1 MQTYS
6 ASTPVSQLLHSFSL
20 TMEAAAIVIISLL
33 CALIALALV
42 YLGTYTYLHRQERSP
57 LLAGDIER
65 LVSQQEEETAMSND
79 RFESTVSLA
88 LGDSVRGYNRL
99 DSGSHIYQ
107 STQASRIASTVTTA
121 TAPSAMTLG
130 SGGSG
135 RSGSGSGSG
144 IFKSLPPSPTLMPY
158 DPPYDS
164 YEPPLPNVPRTPP
177 PAKGIAAADNQLV
190 HSASPSPNRTLSP
203 PSPSTPKDNDSR
215 SSMIRLSLP
224 LQPEGLLLDAS
235 LADYLP
241 DLPTNIIDHCDDFD
255 DGPKIVQPIPQPK
268 FPGRRNSYVNIP
280 KEHEIRTSLK
290 PLFSEGF
297 EDEDNDG
304 FLEAPIAIAYTH
316 DLAGPTIAARS

>member
-1 MQTYS
+1 M
-6 ASTPVSQLLHSFSL
+6 
-20 TMEAAAIVIISLL
+20 
-33 CALIALALV
+33 
-42 YLGTYTYLHRQERSP
+42 
-57 LLAGDIER
+57 AGDVER
-65 LVSQQEEETAMSND
+65 LVGQQEEEETAVPSD
-79 RFESTVSLA
+79 PFASTVSLA

-99 DSGSHIYQ
+99 DSGSQIYQ

-130 SGGSG
+130 SGSSGRYGS
-135 RSGSGSGSG
+135 RSGSGSGSASG
-144 IFKSLPPSPTLMPY
+144 LFKSLPPSPTLMPY

-164 YEPPLPNVPRTPP
+164 FEPPLPNAPRTPP
-177 PAKGIAAADNQLV
+177 PPAKGAATTDDQLV

-203 PSPSTPKDNDSR
+203 PSPSTPKDSDSR
-215 SSMIRLSLP
+215 SSRIRLSLP

-255 DGPKIVQPIPQPK
+255 DGPKLVQPIPQPK

-297 EDEDNDG
+297 EDDDDDG
-304 FLEAPIAIAYTH
+304 FLDAPIAIAYTH